1 MALNISYIIRPNLNV
16 VTPSKRAEL
25 ARRQLERNFLKN
37 PNLFLFFQGNFFI
50 QCPSRLKSIDT
61 MATTFYLFTFLFLLY
76 KAQALNIVLAGGSGK
91 VGKRIIPMLANHD
104 VTVLSRN
111 AFLASAPARV
121 TEVFGYLG
129 QSFLNK
135 NQHVKLRDWDGGDLL
150 DIVGKDWVGWQEDA
164 LEPADVVVHL
174 VGGFTE
180 QRTKAAERLVRESFR
195 VNPNALHITVNPVEE
210 DIPKLTPGMV
220 TLKTKRIQ
228 DCEDM
233 VKNNLSNSVCLRLE
247 AYNMDQTCEE
257 IYQAVEGWAQ

>member
-135 NQHVKLRDWDGGDLL
+135 NQHVKLRDLSL
-150 DIVGKDWVGWQEDA
+150 I
-164 LEPADVVVHL
+164 
-174 VGGFTE
+174 
-180 QRTKAAERLVRESFR
+180 
-195 VNPNALHITVNPVEE
+195 HI
-210 DIPKLTPGMV
+210 
-220 TLKTKRIQ
+220 
-228 DCEDM
+228 
-233 VKNNLSNSVCLRLE
+233 
-247 AYNMDQTCEE
+247 
-257 IYQAVEGWAQ
+257 